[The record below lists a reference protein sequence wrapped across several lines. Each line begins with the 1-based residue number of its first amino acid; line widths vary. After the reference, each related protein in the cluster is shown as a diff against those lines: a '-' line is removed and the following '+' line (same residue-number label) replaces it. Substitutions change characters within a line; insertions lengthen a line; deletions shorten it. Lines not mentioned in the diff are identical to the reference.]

1 MAYRNEADD
10 KGEVARD
17 VGRREWLSKLLIPV
31 GIAGHVL
38 FYDALPVSL
47 AWAVGAAGGLDLF
60 VGFDNP
66 SLGRVATLGVFLSA
80 VAALITAES
89 VTRLARPFSVGHF
102 LTTAVVMGA
111 VLFPFLAEWHRVR
124 LGLTAE
130 QFAILQSY
138 CYLALRVLVG
148 VLIGATV
155 SWILLGRDTPLGS
168 SPRPQYSR
176 K

>member
-1 MAYRNEADD
+1 MAYSNEADD
-10 KGEVARD
+10 KGEVTQNVR
-17 VGRREWLSKLLIPV
+17 RREWLGKLLIPV

-38 FYDALPVSL
+38 FYDALPVFL
-47 AWAVGAAGGLDLF
+47 AWGVGAAGGLDLF

-80 VAALITAES
+80 VAAVMTTES
-89 VTRLARPFSVGHF
+89 VTRMARPFGVGQF
-102 LTTAVVMGA
+102 LTTAVVMGVA
-111 VLFPFLAEWHRVR
+111 LFPFLAEWHRVR

-138 CYLALRVLVG
+138 CYLALRVMVG
-148 VLIGATV
+148 ILIGATV
-155 SWILLGRDTPLGS
+155 SWILLARYTSLAA